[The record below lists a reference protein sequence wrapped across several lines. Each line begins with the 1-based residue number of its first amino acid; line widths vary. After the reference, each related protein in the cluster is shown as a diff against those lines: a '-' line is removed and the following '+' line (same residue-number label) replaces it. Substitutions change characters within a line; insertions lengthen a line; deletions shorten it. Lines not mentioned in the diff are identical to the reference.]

1 MLLKNL
7 FEKDHHGIVAMEL
20 KWLEDFLALART
32 GNFSRAAQER
42 NVTQSAFSR
51 RIQALEAW
59 LGVALVDRSSYP
71 TTLTPAGEVFRESA
85 DETSRSLTQL
95 RDELRRHERGDAN
108 TVTFSA
114 QHTLCLWFFPTLL
127 HRLNSYAGPLTTR
140 LMADNLHNCVQL
152 LVEGNCDFLLCFR
165 YPGTP
170 PLLDPTR
177 YPSLTLGEDQ
187 LIPVAAPDDDQR
199 PLYRLPGR
207 KAAPIPHLD
216 YSAEVFLG
224 KAVTR
229 MLRQN
234 KAKCHLV
241 KTHENAMAE
250 ALKSLV
256 KEGHGLAWLPR
267 SSIRRELRSKRL
279 LRAGDKVW
287 DVPLEVRI
295 YRSTEATHPKVDA
308 LWSRLLEEHT

>member
-1 MLLKNL
+1 
-7 FEKDHHGIVAMEL
+7 MEL
-20 KWLEDFLALART
+20 EWLEDFLVLART

-71 TTLTPAGEVFRESA
+71 TTLTEAGEVFRESA

-108 TVTFSA
+108 TIRFSA
-114 QHTLCLWFFPTLL
+114 QHTLCLWFFPAFL
-127 HRLNSYAGPLTTR
+127 HQLNRYSGPLVTR

-152 LVEGNCDFLLCFR
+152 LVEGNCDFLLCFH

-170 PLLDPTR
+170 PLLDPMR
-177 YPSLTLGEDQ
+177 YPSLTLGKDS
-187 LIPVAAPDDDQR
+187 LIPVVAPDDRRR
-199 PLYRLPGR
+199 PRYQLPGR
-207 KAAPIPHLD
+207 KSTPIPHLA

-224 KAVTR
+224 KAVMH
-229 MLRQN
+229 MLRQR
-234 KAKCHLV
+234 KGKCHLI

-250 ALKSLV
+250 ALKSLT

-267 SSIRRELRSKRL
+267 SSITSELRSKRL
-279 LRAGDKVW
+279 LRSGDKRW

-295 YRSTEATHPKVDA
+295 YRSEETTHPKVDS
-308 LWSRLLEEHT
+308 LWFGLLEEQA